1 MSGDTPSR
9 PAPAWAAE
17 LLLILLFAAQAMAQA
32 PADSLQTQAPK
43 KALIRS
49 LLVPGWGQY
58 ANGRPFKALGFGAA
72 AVVLAGRVVA
82 QQRELGRADRRG
94 APDLELEDLAA
105 GRNTRVLLFV
115 ANATLA
121 GIDAYVDAQLAGF
134 DVSLEPRVGPGV
146 ALLEVRLSR
155 GR

>member
-1 MSGDTPSR
+1 LLTV
-9 PAPAWAAE
+9 PA
-17 LLLILLFAAQAMAQA
+17 LAQAK
-32 PADSLQTQAPK
+32 ADSLHTQVPR
-43 KALIRS
+43 KALVRS
-49 LLVPGWGQY
+49 LLLPGWGQW

-72 AVVLAGRVVA
+72 AAVLAGRVVA
-82 QQRELGRADRRG
+82 QQQALGRADRRG

-134 DVSLEPRVGPGV
+134 EVSLGPRAGPGV
-146 ALLEVRLSR
+146 ALMELRLSR
-155 GR
+155 

>member
-1 MSGDTPSR
+1 LAL
-9 PAPAWAAE
+9 PALAGT
-17 LLLILLFAAQAMAQA
+17 
-32 PADSLQTQAPK
+32 PADSLRAQASK
-43 KALIRS
+43 KALVRS
-49 LLVPGWGQY
+49 LLLPGWGQW
-58 ANGRPFKALGFGAA
+58 ANGRRFKALGFGAA

-121 GIDAYVDAQLAGF
+121 GIDAYVDVQLAGF
-134 DVSLEPRVGPGV
+134 EVGLGPRVGPGMAV
-146 ALLEVRLSR
+146 LEVKFSR
-155 GR
+155 